1 LFGWLLR
8 RPLHAGIIV
17 GVIVAAAFGLFAFP
31 NEDSVEKSI
40 VEWLPE
46 DGVSSEAE
54 INSLIAA
61 LEDARAGNGTL
72 ERVSVDE
79 FRDLELEESHAFA
92 TPRSDA
98 FAVEYVGRANE
109 DAGTVYV
116 AEQEV
121 YAAPWWHPDRLLYK
135 AADHHIDSFGN
146 GLRLSY
152 ERDWDGL
159 GALLILDAILGIVYG
174 GLVSVILAVAGGNET
189 SIPSGSRDRRLPAET
204 PISTF
209 RGKTPVN
216 R

>member
-1 LFGWLLR
+1 MFGWLLR

-17 GVIVAAAFGLFAFP
+17 GVLVAVAFGLFAFP

-40 VEWLPE
+40 ADWLPE

-54 INSLIAA
+54 INDLIAA
-61 LEDARAGNGTL
+61 LEDARAGNRNL

-79 FRDLELEESHAFA
+79 FRDLELEQTHAFA

-98 FAVEYVGRANE
+98 FAVDYVGRTSE

-116 AEQEV
+116 AEREV

-159 GALLILDAILGIVYG
+159 GALLIMDAILGILYG
-174 GLVSVILAVAGGNET
+174 GLVGLILAVLGGNET
-189 SIPSGSRDRRLPAET
+189 SIAHGSRDRRLPVET
-204 PISTF
+204 PLARF
-209 RGKTPVN
+209 RGKNPVN
-216 R
+216 